1 MTRHLLA
8 GLLLL
13 ATATIARA
21 DDSSP
26 VGTWRTIDDKT
37 GKDRSMVVISESG
50 GVYTGTVQKIITHLP
65 DDDPNGLCR
74 HCEGDRKDKPIEGMQ
89 ILWGLKKDGDV
100 YDGGEI
106 LDPKNG
112 KIYSAKIKL
121 VDGGQKLDVRGFLG
135 ISLLGRTQTWVRVP

>member
-1 MTRHLLA
+1 M
-8 GLLLL
+8 
-13 ATATIARA
+13 
-21 DDSSP
+21 
-26 VGTWRTIDDKT
+26 
-37 GKDRSMVVISESG
+37 SESG
-50 GVYTGTVQKIITHLP
+50 GVYTGTVQKILTHLP

-112 KIYSAKIKL
+112 KIYSAKVKL
-121 VDGGQKLDVRGFLG
+121 QDGGQKLDVYGFLG
-135 ISLLGRTQTWVRVP
+135 FSLLGRTQTWVRVP

>member
-1 MTRHLLA
+1 MTRHALA

-13 ATATIARA
+13 ATAAVARA
-21 DDSSP
+21 DDASP

-37 GKDRSMVVISESG
+37 GKDRSLVAITESG
-50 GVYTGTVQKIITHLP
+50 GVYTGTVQKIVTHLP

-74 HCEGDRKDKPIEGMQ
+74 RCEGDRRDKPIEGMQ
-89 ILWGLKKDGDV
+89 ILWGLRKDGDV

-121 VDGGQKLDVRGFLG
+121 VDGGRKLDVRGFLG
-135 ISLLGRTQTWVRVP
+135 FSLLGRTQTWVRQP